1 MHDDNTPSTKTE
13 LPIIQLLPNL
23 LTLAALCAGLT
34 AIRLGFQGQFVAAT
48 MLILIASI
56 IDAVDG
62 KLARLLR
69 CESPMGAELDSLADF
84 LNFGVATPILIYLF
98 ALQELPRVGWTAV
111 LMFAVCCVIRLARFN
126 VGKKSEFEGEK
137 GEFFVGVPA
146 PAGALLILLP
156 MFVSFAYSDTYSDQ
170 SIIGPEIISIWMF
183 CVALLMISRIP
194 TYSFKMMTISRDN
207 VKYFMLA
214 FALLVAALLNYLWF
228 TLTVLVLA
236 YFIAVLWAWFK
247 FKKPLTKPSPKK

>member
-1 MHDDNTPSTKTE
+1 MRDNLPPSSKTE
-13 LPIIQLLPNL
+13 LPIVQLLPNL

-34 AIRLGFQGQFVAAT
+34 AIRLGFQGQFSAAT
-48 MLILIASI
+48 LLILIASI
-56 IDAVDG
+56 IDAADG
-62 KLARLLR
+62 KLARLLK

-98 ALQELPRVGWTAV
+98 ALQDLPRVGWISV

-126 VGKKSEFEGEK
+126 VGKKSEFEGDK

-156 MFVSFAYSDTYSDQ
+156 MFISFPFSDA
-170 SIIGPEIISIWMF
+170 SIIRPEVICAWMI

-207 VKYFMLA
+207 VKYFMLG
-214 FALLVAALLNYLWF
+214 FALLVAALLNYLWL
-228 TLTVLVLA
+228 TLSVLVFV
-236 YFIAVLWAWFK
+236 YFLAVLWAWFK
-247 FKKPLTKPSPKK
+247 HSKR

>member
-1 MHDDNTPSTKTE
+1 MRDDQTPSTKTE

-34 AIRLGFQGQFVAAT
+34 AIRLGFQGQFTAAT
-48 MLILIASI
+48 LLILVASI
-56 IDAVDG
+56 IDAADG

-98 ALQELPRVGWTAV
+98 ALQELPRLGWIAV

-126 VGKKSEFEGEK
+126 VGKKSEFEGDK

-156 MFVSFAYSDTYSDQ
+156 MFVSFPFSDTSM
-170 SIIGPEIISIWMF
+170 IRPEIISVWMI
-183 CVALLMISRIP
+183 CVAFLMISRIP

-207 VKYFMLA
+207 VKYFMLG
-214 FALLVAALLNYLWF
+214 FALLVAALLNYLWI
-228 TLTVLVLA
+228 TLTVLVIA
-236 YFIAVLWAWFK
+236 YFFAVLWAWFK
-247 FKKPLTKPSPKK
+247 YSKS

>member
-1 MHDDNTPSTKTE
+1 MRDDNTPLSKTE

-98 ALQELPRVGWTAV
+98 ALQDLPRVGWTAV
-111 LMFAVCCVIRLARFN
+111 LMFAV
-126 VGKKSEFEGEK
+126 
-137 GEFFVGVPA
+137 
-146 PAGALLILLP
+146 
-156 MFVSFAYSDTYSDQ
+156 
-170 SIIGPEIISIWMF
+170 
-183 CVALLMISRIP
+183 
-194 TYSFKMMTISRDN
+194 
-207 VKYFMLA
+207 
-214 FALLVAALLNYLWF
+214 
-228 TLTVLVLA
+228 
-236 YFIAVLWAWFK
+236 
-247 FKKPLTKPSPKK
+247 

>member
-1 MHDDNTPSTKTE
+1 MHDDLTPSGSKTE
-13 LPIIQLLPNL
+13 LPIVQLLPNL

-34 AIRLGFQGQFVAAT
+34 AIRLGFQEQFTAAT
-48 MLILIASI
+48 LLILIASI
-56 IDAVDG
+56 IDAADG
-62 KLARLLR
+62 KLARLLK

-98 ALQELPRVGWTAV
+98 ALQDLPRVGWIAV

-126 VGKKSEFEGEK
+126 VGKKSEFEGDK

-156 MFVSFAYSDTYSDQ
+156 MFISFPFSDTSV
-170 SIIGPEIISIWMF
+170 IPGEIISVWMI

-207 VKYFMLA
+207 VKYFMLG

-228 TLTVLVLA
+228 TLAALVSV
-236 YFIAVLWAWFK
+236 YFLAVLWAWMK
-247 FKKPLTKPSPKK
+247 HSKR

>member
-1 MHDDNTPSTKTE
+1 MRDNLTPSSKTE
-13 LPIIQLLPNL
+13 LPIVQLLPNL

-34 AIRLGFQGQFVAAT
+34 AIRLGFQGQFSAAT
-48 MLILIASI
+48 LLILIASI
-56 IDAVDG
+56 IDAADG
-62 KLARLLR
+62 KLARLLK

-98 ALQELPRVGWTAV
+98 ALQDLPRVGWISV

-126 VGKKSEFEGEK
+126 VGKKSEFEGDK

-156 MFVSFAYSDTYSDQ
+156 MFISFPFSDA
-170 SIIGPEIISIWMF
+170 SIIRPEVICAWMI

-207 VKYFMLA
+207 VKYFMLG
-214 FALLVAALLNYLWF
+214 FALLVAALLNYLWL
-228 TLTVLVLA
+228 TLSVLVFV
-236 YFIAVLWAWFK
+236 YFLAVLWAWFK
-247 FKKPLTKPSPKK
+247 HSKR

>member
-1 MHDDNTPSTKTE
+1 MRDDNTPLSKTE

-98 ALQELPRVGWTAV
+98 ALQDLPRVGWTAV

-156 MFVSFAYSDTYSDQ
+156 MFVSFAYSDQ
-170 SIIGPEIISIWMF
+170 SVIWPEIISVWMF
-183 CVALLMISRIP
+183 CVALLMVSRIP

-207 VKYFMLA
+207 VKYFMLG
-214 FALLVAALLNYLWF
+214 FVLLVAALLNYLWF
-228 TLTVLVLA
+228 TLTVLVVA

-247 FKKPLTKPSPKK
+247 YKKR

>member
-1 MHDDNTPSTKTE
+1 MRDDQIPSTKTE

-34 AIRLGFQGQFVAAT
+34 AIRLGFQGQFTAAT
-48 MLILIASI
+48 LLILIASI
-56 IDAVDG
+56 IDAADG

-156 MFVSFAYSDTYSDQ
+156 MFVSFPFSDASV
-170 SIIGPEIISIWMF
+170 IGPEIISIWMI
-183 CVALLMISRIP
+183 CVAFLMISRIP
-194 TYSFKMMTISRDN
+194 TYSFKMMTISREN
-207 VKYFMLA
+207 VKYFMLG

-228 TLTVLVLA
+228 TLAVLVIA
-236 YFIAVLWAWFK
+236 YFLAVLWAWFK
-247 FKKPLTKPSPKK
+247 YSKR